1 VKGLIFNIQKFSL
14 HDGAGIR
21 TSVFFQGCNLRC
33 KWCSN
38 PESMEMLPERQ
49 DSSARYYTVPEL
61 MAELVKDKPF
71 YDASGGGVTL
81 TGGEPLLQPEFV
93 RELCDS
99 LREAEIGVAL
109 ETSANVAEDVFQS
122 VLHKF
127 DAIHIDLKHYDAEAH
142 RRGTGTGNARIVTNI
157 ITALES
163 AVHTIIRIPVI
174 PGYNDS
180 PEDIRGFAALLERI
194 SARDVQ
200 LLPFH
205 QLGESKY
212 EKLGLKYEYAGT
224 AQLYEEN
231 LDQFAR
237 VLRETVENVQIG
249 G

>member
-1 VKGLIFNIQKFSL
+1 MKGLIFNIQKFSL

-21 TSVFFQGCNLRC
+21 TSVFFQGCNMRC

-38 PESMEMLPERQ
+38 PESLETRPERQ
-49 DSSARYYTVPEL
+49 NSGARCYTVPEL
-61 MAELVKDKPF
+61 MAELVKDKAF

-93 RELCDS
+93 CELCDS
-99 LREAEIGVAL
+99 LRAAEIGIAL
-109 ETSANVAEDVFQS
+109 ETSANVTEDVFQS

-127 DAIHIDLKHYDAEAH
+127 NAIHIDMKHYDAEAH
-142 RRGTGTGNARIVTNI
+142 RRGTGTGNARIVPNI
-157 ITALES
+157 ISALES
-163 AVHTIIRIPVI
+163 GVRTIIRIPVI
-174 PGYNDS
+174 PGFNDS
-180 PEDIRGFAALLERI
+180 PDDIRGFAALLDLVG
-194 SARDVQ
+194 ARDVQ

-212 EKLGLKYEYAGT
+212 EKLGLKYEYTGT

-231 LDQFAR
+231 LEHFAR
-237 VLRETVENVQIG
+237 VLRDTVENVQIG